1 MDVSVHDLLDGRLV
15 MVTGKGG
22 TGKTTYA
29 AALAVV
35 GAAQGQRTVF
45 CEIDTQRPSAA
56 AIFGEPPPFEP
67 VAITDKLHVCN
78 IHWDGALVAYLTR
91 MLPVRRLV
99 KAVLDNQVVQRVLDA
114 APGTREV
121 AFLSRI
127 GQLVEE
133 YDLVV
138 VDMPASGHAFSM
150 LDILRSALDLFQSGP
165 VRKRAIELRELFGSE
180 AARLV
185 FVAIPEEMVVNETIE
200 THARMEAAGMFG
212 GSPTCFLNRATLP
225 SLSDNERAL
234 LSRLWSEESLDGIGR
249 EYVRAGLWEDR
260 LEQATAAS
268 SDRLAEVFGEPPVM
282 VPPAAAGGIPR
293 QAVAGVAVH
302 LARQVGIARRDLP
315 WI

>member
-1 MDVSVHDLLDGRLV
+1 MSVRELLDGRLI

-35 GAAQGQRTVF
+35 GAAQGQRTIF
-45 CEIDTQRPSAA
+45 CEIDIQRPSAA
-56 AIFGEPPPFEP
+56 AIFGDAPTFEP
-67 VAITDKLHVCN
+67 VAITDKLHMCN

-91 MLPVRRLV
+91 MLPLRRLV
-99 KAVLDNQVVQRVLDA
+99 KAVLDNQVVQRVIDA
-114 APGTREV
+114 APGTREIV
-121 AFLSRI
+121 FLSRI
-127 GQLVEE
+127 GQLVEQ

-165 VRKRAIELRELFGSE
+165 VRKRAQELQKLFQSD
-180 AARLV
+180 ASHIA
-185 FVAIPEEMVVNETIE
+185 FVAIPEEMVVNETLE
-200 THARMEAAGMFG
+200 TRKRMDEAGMFG
-212 GSPTCFLNRATLP
+212 SKPTCFLNRATQP
-225 SLSDNERAL
+225 SLTNEERL
-234 LSRLWSEESLDGIGR
+234 LLDRLWKSKIDGVGR

-260 LEQATAAS
+260 LEQATAES
-268 SDRLAEVFGEPPVM
+268 SGRLEEGFGESPVM

-293 QAVAGVAVH
+293 QAVANVAVH
-302 LARQVGIARRDLP
+302 LARQVGIARKDVP

>member
-1 MDVSVHDLLDGRLV
+1 MSVHELLNGRLV

-22 TGKTTYA
+22 TGKTTYS

-35 GAAQGQRTVF
+35 AAGQGQRTVF

-67 VAITDKLHVCN
+67 VAITEKLHVCN

-91 MLPVRRLV
+91 MLPMRRLV
-99 KAVLDNQVVQRVLDA
+99 TAVLENQVVQRVIDA
-114 APGTREV
+114 APGTREIV
-121 AFLSRI
+121 FLSRI
-127 GQLVEE
+127 GQLVEQ

-165 VRKRAIELRELFGSE
+165 VRKRAMELRELFQSD
-180 AARLV
+180 ASRVA
-185 FVAIPEEMVVNETIE
+185 FVAIPEEMVVNETLE
-200 THARMEAAGMFG
+200 THDRMKVAGMFG
-212 GSPTCFLNRATLP
+212 GNPTCFLNRATLP
-225 SLSDNERAL
+225 SLSEDERTL
-234 LSRLWSEESLDGIGR
+234 LARLWKAELGPVGR

-260 LEQATAAS
+260 LEQATYES
-268 SDRLAEVFGEPPVM
+268 STRLEEVFGEAPVM
-282 VPPAAAGGIPR
+282 VPPAAAGGVPR
-293 QAVAGVAVH
+293 HAVAAVAVH